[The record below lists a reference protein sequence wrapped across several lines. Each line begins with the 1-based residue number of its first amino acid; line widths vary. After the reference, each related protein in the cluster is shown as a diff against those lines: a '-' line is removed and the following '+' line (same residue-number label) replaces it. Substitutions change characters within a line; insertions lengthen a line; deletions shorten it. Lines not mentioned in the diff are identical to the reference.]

1 MGRVFLG
8 NAVEFWWNP
17 VSLMTGGLSLRYVSG
32 LVGGF
37 GECSRG
43 GCGWM
48 VAWLGIVFGTR

>member
-1 MGRVFLG
+1 
-8 NAVEFWWNP
+8 VEFWWNP